1 VPGGVVWRWKE
12 GGRVE
17 TVLGAGTVFGA
28 GMEGWGR
35 RVLGR
40 AGQMVAGPLAFYFGA
55 FCLLT
60 WPLITKFATHF
71 FADTGDGLQNVWNLW
86 WVNKAVTELGKLP
99 WHTEYL
105 HYPFGISLVG
115 HTLNPFNGFV
125 AIPLLRVLS
134 LVQAHNVIVIASF
147 VLGGYTA
154 FLLAYQLTRSYLP
167 SIVAGYIFTFSSYH
181 FAHAQGHLQ
190 LVSLEW
196 LPLFIL
202 LWYMLICRP
211 SIAKAI
217 GAAGALFLVL
227 LCDYYY
233 FLYALVTG
241 YVIVRWRA
249 YALKD
254 NLYTFRRP
262 YLVPLS
268 VFAALVALL
277 CGPLVGALTF
287 TSLGDPLLGAHL
299 PEEFSLDLLGLVIY
313 GGHWRFAWLTEWF
326 WARLP
331 GNINESSVHLGLA
344 VLVLLG
350 YVWARRKEAAARGIG
365 VWYLMFVLFTVLSLG
380 PVLQVWGQRLPYT
393 SLPYGWLEIAL
404 PPLRMSGVPVR
415 MVVMSTLSAAVISA
429 VGLKLLQA
437 GSARARLLV
446 GGLLL
451 LLVIEYLPGPMPAS
465 QVAVPACV
473 RVLRDLPGGGVLDL
487 SENLSLPLY
496 YQTIHEKPIA
506 LGYVARL
513 PRSVYERDLELAR
526 TFGARRFAELRERY
540 GIRYI
545 LAEKAPVE
553 LYQSPEAEML
563 CADGQLTLFG
573 LRG

>member
-1 VPGGVVWRWKE
+1 MPALPAGRSQPGAV
-12 GGRVE
+12 GGGQLM
-17 TVLGAGTVFGA
+17 LG
-28 GMEGWGR
+28 
-35 RVLGR
+35 
-40 AGQMVAGPLAFYFGA
+40 
-55 FCLLT
+55 
-60 WPLITKFATHF
+60 
-71 FADTGDGLQNVWNLW
+71 
-86 WVNKAVTELGKLP
+86 
-99 WHTEYL
+99 
-105 HYPFGISLVG
+105 
-115 HTLNPFNGFV
+115 
-125 AIPLLRVLS
+125 
-134 LVQAHNVIVIASF
+134 
-147 VLGGYTA
+147 
-154 FLLAYQLTRSYLP
+154 
-167 SIVAGYIFTFSSYH
+167 
-181 FAHAQGHLQ
+181 
-190 LVSLEW
+190 
-196 LPLFIL
+196 
-202 LWYMLICRP
+202 
-211 SIAKAI
+211 
-217 GAAGALFLVL
+217 
-227 LCDYYY
+227 
-233 FLYALVTG
+233 
-241 YVIVRWRA
+241 
-249 YALKD
+249 
-254 NLYTFRRP
+254 
-262 YLVPLS
+262 
-268 VFAALVALL
+268 
-277 CGPLVGALTF
+277 
-287 TSLGDPLLGAHL
+287 SLGDPWLGAHA

-331 GNINESSVHLGLA
+331 GNIHESSVHLGLS

-350 YVWARRKEAAARGIG
+350 YVWAGRKAPQAQGTG
-365 VWYLMFVLFTVLSLG
+365 LWYIVFLLFTILSLG
-380 PVLQVWGQRLPYT
+380 PALQVWGQRLPYT

-451 LLVIEYLPGPMPAS
+451 LLVIEYLPGPLPAS
-465 QVAVPACV
+465 QVVVPECV
-473 RVLRDLPGGGVLDL
+473 YVLRHQPAGGVLDL
-487 SENLSLPLY
+487 SQSMSLPLY
-496 YQTIHEKPIA
+496 YQIIHEKPIA